1 MFNIWPEC
9 KKKVSFYSQFFKCE
23 KKSLKWKEFLTWMQT
38 KFHEFFFISGLRQ
51 AVMSNNHRSATVSPS
66 SENSPSTEGGGG
78 GHGHAPHPRSGGGYA
93 QYSSQDSLP
102 DSPYSSQSLDS
113 QPAPGQGSFC
123 TFFIS
128 AIFLHLWTRRILLA
142 VLISSRKSEVSQN
155 TNLEIDKYV
164 VKLNWR
170 IFWAKLEF

>member
-9 KKKVSFYSQFFKCE
+9 KKKVSLEIMKNNSSKQ
-23 KKSLKWKEFLTWMQT
+23 
-38 KFHEFFFISGLRQ
+38 FHEFLLLLGLRHT
-51 AVMSNNHRSATVSPS
+51 VMSNNHRSATVSPS

-78 GHGHAPHPRSGGGYA
+78 GHGHAPHPRSGMGGYA

-128 AIFLHLWTRRILLA
+128 AIFLHL
-142 VLISSRKSEVSQN
+142 
-155 TNLEIDKYV
+155 
-164 VKLNWR
+164 
-170 IFWAKLEF
+170 

>member
-1 MFNIWPEC
+1 
-9 KKKVSFYSQFFKCE
+9 
-23 KKSLKWKEFLTWMQT
+23 MQT

-78 GHGHAPHPRSGGGYA
+78 GHGHAPHPRSGMGGYA

-123 TFFIS
+123 TYLQFFFIFES
-128 AIFLHLWTRRILLA
+128 AEFFWL
-142 VLISSRKSEVSQN
+142 SQQV
-155 TNLEIDKYV
+155 LEILKIRFE
-164 VKLNWR
+164 N
-170 IFWAKLEF
+170 

>member
-1 MFNIWPEC
+1 
-9 KKKVSFYSQFFKCE
+9 
-23 KKSLKWKEFLTWMQT
+23 MQT

-113 QPAPGQGSFC
+113 QPAPGQGSLC
-123 TFFIS
+123 TSLHTDFRWALFKEKCQIREIRIFENFF
-128 AIFLHLWTRRILLA
+128 
-142 VLISSRKSEVSQN
+142 VK
-155 TNLEIDKYV
+155 NL
-164 VKLNWR
+164 VKL
-170 IFWAKLEF
+170 K

>member
-1 MFNIWPEC
+1 
-9 KKKVSFYSQFFKCE
+9 
-23 KKSLKWKEFLTWMQT
+23 
-38 KFHEFFFISGLRQ
+38 
-51 AVMSNNHRSATVSPS
+51 MSNNHRSATVSPS

-123 TFFIS
+123 TYLQFFFIFES
-128 AIFLHLWTRRILLA
+128 AEFFWL
-142 VLISSRKSEVSQN
+142 SQQV
-155 TNLEIDKYV
+155 LEILKIRFE
-164 VKLNWR
+164 N
-170 IFWAKLEF
+170 

>member
-1 MFNIWPEC
+1 
-9 KKKVSFYSQFFKCE
+9 
-23 KKSLKWKEFLTWMQT
+23 MQT

-113 QPAPGQGSFC
+113 QPAPGQGSLC
-123 TFFIS
+123 TSLHTDFRWTLFKEKCQIREIRIFEIFF
-128 AIFLHLWTRRILLA
+128 
-142 VLISSRKSEVSQN
+142 VKSF
-155 TNLEIDKYV
+155 
-164 VKLNWR
+164 VKL
-170 IFWAKLEF
+170 K